1 MDLKRFSVQ
10 RGFLERLA
18 VVILVL
24 CLVGLFFAIYL
35 HMTYGDV
42 LFFEGLLV
50 FAAGACEVGGVAN
63 LKREGFSSIFADPD
77 ALRVFL
83 EEQRA
88 KQDADGIL
96 IMIVGAIIIVISI
109 MVFLL

>member
-1 MDLKRFSVQ
+1 
-10 RGFLERLA
+10 
-18 VVILVL
+18 
-24 CLVGLFFAIYL
+24 
-35 HMTYGDV
+35 MTYGDV

-63 LKREGFSSIFADPD
+63 LKRERFSSIFPDPD

-88 KQDADGIL
+88 KQDADGIC
-96 IMIVGAIIIVISI
+96 IMIIGAIIIVISVMI
-109 MVFLL
+109 FLL